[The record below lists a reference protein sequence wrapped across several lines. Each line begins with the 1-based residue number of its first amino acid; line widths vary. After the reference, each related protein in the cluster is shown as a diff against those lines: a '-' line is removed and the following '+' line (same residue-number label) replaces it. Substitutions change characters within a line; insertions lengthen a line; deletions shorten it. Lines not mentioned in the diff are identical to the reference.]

1 MNLNPKD
8 SMVEL
13 IDKEN
18 VPRYIFIEMNL
29 SLGHNL
35 KTLLS
40 YEKNIFFKTLDKLL
54 LFLPGQ
60 IQLGASSLFS
70 RKPISILKATN

>member
-1 MNLNPKD
+1 MTRK
-8 SMVEL
+8 
-13 IDKEN
+13 N
-18 VPRYIFIEMNL
+18 VPRYILIEMNL

-40 YEKNIFFKTLDKLL
+40 YEENIFFLTLDKLL

-60 IQLGASSLFS
+60 IQLGTTSLLFKKTHFYLES
-70 RKPISILKATN
+70 Y

>member
-1 MNLNPKD
+1 
-8 SMVEL
+8 MVEL

-18 VPRYIFIEMNL
+18 VPTYISIEMNL

-40 YEKNIFFKTLDKLL
+40 YEKNIFFKLLTNYSCFYLDKY
-54 LFLPGQ
+54 
-60 IQLGASSLFS
+60 
-70 RKPISILKATN
+70 N

>member
-8 SMVEL
+8 SKVEL

-18 VPRYIFIEMNL
+18 VHRYIFIEINL

-40 YEKNIFFKTLDKLL
+40 YKENIFFN
-54 LFLPGQ
+54 
-60 IQLGASSLFS
+60 S
-70 RKPISILKATN
+70 